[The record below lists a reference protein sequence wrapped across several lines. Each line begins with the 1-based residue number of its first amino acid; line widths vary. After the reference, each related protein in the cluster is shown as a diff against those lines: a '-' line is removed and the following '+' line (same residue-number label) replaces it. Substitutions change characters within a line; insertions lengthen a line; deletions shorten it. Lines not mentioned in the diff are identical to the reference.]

1 MTHSLTV
8 FEKYSQHWP
17 LITVL
22 CGVLSVILFGLFLL
36 TDNVLVSGY
45 LRLGAFA
52 SFAVCL
58 LSYFK
63 IREGQIKL
71 ELSIDDSKTLL
82 IDYSIKDQIVFKE
95 SFALKEFE
103 DLKKDIVPNK
113 SFYNDL
119 FSGDFR
125 VMYKKSD
132 YNSFLNLIEM
142 RGRLIPLDDENASHI
157 ITFIKHHKN

>member
-1 MTHSLTV
+1 MTHKLTV
-8 FEKYSQHWP
+8 FEKYSRHWP
-17 LITVL
+17 MITIF

-36 TDNVLVSGY
+36 IESVLVGGY

-63 IREGQIKL
+63 LRDGQIKID
-71 ELSIDDSKTLL
+71 LSIDDKKKLF
-82 IDYSIKDQIVFKE
+82 IDYHVKGQNVYKE
-95 SFALKEFE
+95 SFSLNELEAFKV
-103 DLKKDIVPNK
+103 DTVPNK

-119 FSGDFR
+119 FTGDYR

-132 YNSFLNLIEM
+132 YYSFLNLIEL
-142 RGRLIPLDDENASHI
+142 RGRLIPLDEENASHI
-157 ITFIKHHKN
+157 VTFIEHHK